1 MVVREKDLGRDGG
14 IHEQGYSATT
24 KGPSYRSLQMGISS
38 CWMGTTTD
46 SLLSAGEASA
56 GAGIQAWALYFRKN
70 VGEFAQVQRRMGKVI
85 SPESCGLF
93 KLQ

>member
-1 MVVREKDLGRDGG
+1 MR
-14 IHEQGYSATT
+14 
-24 KGPSYRSLQMGISS
+24 
-38 CWMGTTTD
+38 TTTD